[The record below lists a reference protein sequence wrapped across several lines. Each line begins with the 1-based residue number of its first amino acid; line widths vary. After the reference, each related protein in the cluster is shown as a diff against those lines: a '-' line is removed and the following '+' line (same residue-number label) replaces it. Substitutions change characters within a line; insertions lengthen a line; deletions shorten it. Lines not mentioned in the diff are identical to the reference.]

1 MDFCTF
7 LWPPQGLQSEDET
20 SSEEDEDEVDNSSPS
35 VDDDSSEEEVTTSAT
50 TGRPRKLLLRIP
62 LSGSQPAA
70 GPVSRLLNQVSW
82 RTAYNLG
89 CTCAMPHTVYS
100 NCCFS
105 FCQFQSRIAILGGGD
120 HDYVPH
126 NENILGGGDHDYVPH
141 NNKNI
146 LGGGDHDYVP
156 HTKNLLG
163 GGDHDYVPHNN
174 KNILG
179 GGDHDYVPHETVNGV
194 RQWPNYEV
202 RMNLEKKL
210 FCSPRWKLYRKVVL

>member
-1 MDFCTF
+1 M
-7 LWPPQGLQSEDET
+7 
-20 SSEEDEDEVDNSSPS
+20 
-35 VDDDSSEEEVTTSAT
+35 TTSAT

-100 NCCFS
+100 YCCFS

-126 NENILGGGDHDYVPH
+126 NENI
-141 NNKNI
+141 
-146 LGGGDHDYVP
+146 
-156 HTKNLLG
+156 LG